1 VFDGQGQAVLKVGE
15 PDVDEHSQLALAV
28 IRDGETK
35 FVDLHRNVGG
45 QIEFGLMSP
54 FITQTGQA
62 IGTLYVEIN
71 ADDYLYP
78 LLQSWPIPHFT
89 TESFLVR
96 RDGSNI
102 DYISP
107 MHIEAIPAMTK
118 RVPLD
123 TPRLPAAAGLQGFQG
138 IYENGIDYRGK
149 PVLSYVSSVKAMPWV
164 MEIKMDEEEADAPIH
179 RLGWYL
185 GTALAAILFFTYWI
199 VWLIWRNQ
207 TLRHRLAESA
217 ALYARNLI
225 ETSPDPLVT
234 ISPDGKI
241 TDVNAATEM
250 ATGWPRDALIGTEFA
265 DYFTEPMAARA
276 GYQQVFKTGSVRDYE
291 LKVRHRDGHLIP
303 VLYNASVYRDETGE
317 LAGVFAAA
325 RDITDRKRAEELIRE
340 SEIRFRTMANA
351 APVFIWVAGTDM
363 SIIWVNQMWLDFTGR
378 TIDQEAGNGWTENI
392 YPEDYA
398 QCLDT
403 FTRHFDRRENF
414 RMEYRMRRHDGEYRW
429 IIDQGVPTFDGQGN
443 FSGFIGSCIDITQI
457 KDYQDK
463 IKEIAFYDDL
473 TGLPNRRLV
482 DDRLNQALAQ
492 AERSEQLLAVCY
504 LDLDGFKPINDTYGH
519 AAGDRLLIEIARRLQ
534 ASVRA
539 NDTVGR
545 MGGDEFVLLLTGL
558 ENVEEYQ
565 VVLER
570 VIEAINQPVAVDA
583 TPDATVTSSIGVALF
598 PQDATSPDTLLR
610 YADQSMY
617 IAKQNGRNRYQFFD
631 RRLERRMEA
640 QRETLER
647 IRQGLE
653 HGEFCLYFQ
662 PQVDFGSK
670 AVVGV
675 EALIRWQHPTDGLLE
690 PAEFLPAVEHDDIA
704 LEIGDWVI
712 REALRQM
719 QIWRGDGV
727 DLQVSI
733 NTFARQL
740 RKPDFLASLRQILSE
755 YPDIPPSRLK
765 IEITETAALPE
776 LPIVQQIIT
785 DCQQLGISFS
795 IDDFG
800 TGYCSMI
807 YLRHLSAT
815 EIKIDRSFVLDMLT
829 NHEDQAIVEGII
841 ALGCAFHRSVI
852 AEGVETSGQMHR
864 LLELGCKAMQG
875 YGIAR
880 PMPPE
885 QIVAWV
891 RDFQPAQ
898 LLS

>member
-1 VFDGQGQAVLKVGE
+1 
-15 PDVDEHSQLALAV
+15 
-28 IRDGETK
+28 
-35 FVDLHRNVGG
+35 
-45 QIEFGLMSP
+45 
-54 FITQTGQA
+54 
-62 IGTLYVEIN
+62 
-71 ADDYLYP
+71 
-78 LLQSWPIPHFT
+78 
-89 TESFLVR
+89 
-96 RDGSNI
+96 
-102 DYISP
+102 

-164 MEIKMDEEEADAPIH
+164 MEIKMDEEEADAPVH

-403 FTRHFDRRENF
+403 FTRHFDRRKNF

-690 PAEFLPAVEHDDIA
+690 PAEFLPAVEHDDFA